1 MIDISSLS
9 FTGVLIGPL
18 LPAPLAA
25 AWNFQIEFE
34 MFFFYSMH
42 TVHLLCFVAFLRD
55 ATVSGV
61 DVVLEEL
68 VLAEGGG
75 ADRALVRQVSRL
87 QRLAVVLRHVV
98 QQLPLVNLI
107 HKNWVRSEIATRK
120 ENVL

>member
-1 MIDISSLS
+1 MKNKVFFLCTLSS
-9 FTGVLIGPL
+9 
-18 LPAPLAA
+18 
-25 AWNFQIEFE
+25 
-34 MFFFYSMH
+34 
-42 TVHLLCFVAFLRD
+42 VHLLCFVAFLRD

>member
-1 MIDISSLS
+1 MLPFISSTYLLVLVS
-9 FTGVLIGPL
+9 LVLGDAAVGGV
-18 LPAPLAA
+18 
-25 AWNFQIEFE
+25 
-34 MFFFYSMH
+34 H
-42 TVHLLCFVAFLRD
+42 
-55 ATVSGV
+55 
-61 DVVLEEL
+61 VVLEEL

>member
-1 MIDISSLS
+1 MKNK
-9 FTGVLIGPL
+9 V
-18 LPAPLAA
+18 
-25 AWNFQIEFE
+25 
-34 MFFFYSMH
+34 FYSLH
-42 TVHLLCFVAFLRD
+42 TDSVHLLCFVAFLRD

>member
-1 MIDISSLS
+1 M
-9 FTGVLIGPL
+9 
-18 LPAPLAA
+18 
-25 AWNFQIEFE
+25 
-34 MFFFYSMH
+34 
-42 TVHLLCFVAFLRD
+42 
-55 ATVSGV
+55 SGV

-107 HKNWVRSEIATRK
+107 TRIGSDLRLQHERK
-120 ENVL
+120 TFYNKKPTLPQTGHLPLS

>member
-1 MIDISSLS
+1 MKNKVFFSL
-9 FTGVLIGPL
+9 L
-18 LPAPLAA
+18 
-25 AWNFQIEFE
+25 
-34 MFFFYSMH
+34 
-42 TVHLLCFVAFLRD
+42 TVHDLLCFVAFLRD

-107 HKNWVRSEIATRK
+107 HKNWVRFEIATRK